1 MGTVQLIQVTPNELA
16 DLISENV
23 KAQLKEFLQQSSEQP
38 SQEAKEFLTRRETA
52 DLFNV
57 SLVTLHSWS
66 NNGTLKPYRM
76 GNRTYFKRS
85 ELMETLFSSNRG

>member
-1 MGTVQLIQVTPNELA
+1 MGTVQLIQVTPSELA

-23 KAQLKEFLQQSSEQP
+23 KAQLKELLQQP
-38 SQEAKEFLTRRETA
+38 SGQLVQEGKEFLTRKETA
-52 DLFNV
+52 ELFNI

-85 ELMETLFSSNRG
+85 ELMETLFSSNHG